1 MTDSDNPNAEETTDV
16 PGSVLVP
23 RPPDPTSDAPATQRM
38 PGTPPPTLPELVR
51 AQDRVSFVYLERCV
65 VHRDSNAITAQDDR
79 GITHLPAAG
88 IGVLL
93 FGPGTKVTHQ
103 AMMLLAES
111 GATAVWVGEQGVRY
125 YAHGRTLARS
135 TRLLQA
141 QAVAVANRVSRLRV
155 AREMY
160 AMRFPGEDTSGL
172 TMQQLRGREG
182 ARVRRVYREH
192 SRRTG
197 VAWDRRDY
205 NPNDFAGGSP
215 INQALSAANT
225 ALYGVV
231 HAVVVAL
238 GCAPGLGFVHT
249 GNERSFVY
257 DIADLY
263 KAELTIP
270 VAFDTVAGEPM
281 DIPAE
286 TRRAIRDRMYDRSML
301 DRCVDDIKRLLL
313 PDATDLDTGKDSFW
327 DEDVVKLWDDK
338 RGEVASGVNY
348 EYEYEIDF

>member
-1 MTDSDNPNAEETTDV
+1 MSTED
-16 PGSVLVP
+16 L
-23 RPPDPTSDAPATQRM
+23 APAPAQAPKQP

-51 AQDRVSFVYLERCV
+51 AQDRLGFLYLERCV

-79 GITHLPAAG
+79 GTIHLPAAG
-88 IGVLL
+88 IGSLL
-93 FGPGTKVTHQ
+93 FGPGTRVTHQ

-135 TRLLQA
+135 TKLLQA
-141 QAVAVANRVSRLRV
+141 QASAVSNRNSRLQV

-160 AMRFPGEDTSGL
+160 AMRFPGEDTSKL

-182 ARVRRVYREH
+182 ARVRRIYREQ

-205 NPNDFAGGSP
+205 DPRDFTGSDP
-215 INQALSAANT
+215 VNQALSAANT

-231 HAVVVAL
+231 HAVVVSL
-238 GCAPGLGFVHT
+238 GCAPGLGFIHT

-270 VAFDTVAGEPM
+270 TAFDVVAGRPS

-286 TRRAIRDRMYDRSML
+286 TRRAIRDRMYDGSFL
-301 DRCVDDIKRLLL
+301 DRCVDDIRRLLL
-313 PDATDLDTGKDSFW
+313 PDESGRGTRDSFW
-327 DEDVVKLWDDK
+327 DEDLVRLWDES
-338 RGEVASGVNY
+338 GEEIPAGVNY
-348 EYEYEIDF
+348 EYEIDF